1 MKVISLIVAVSAIV
15 GVSAF
20 VPQRISY
27 SRLMAMADN
36 TDNDA
41 TMAIRDA
48 LSDTGILSITGLGG
62 SSSDWMQ
69 IQQEC
74 LLRTASTSSSATS
87 TLGDG
92 SVRQTVAK
100 QTIAGFVEHDLP
112 CPDLVAATH
121 NFRAA
126 TDQVVDQV
134 AKVLDQ
140 VFFIDNTQDHGS
152 TPTPPLLSTNTKTL
166 HTISDIVREGEQ
178 LEHFH
183 GYTTT
188 NADHDATIMAT
199 ISTPNTPTLELHTDE
214 GLLLA
219 FTPARWIMTTGT
231 GGTGQAFSFDNMKKD
246 KSFQVKLPNGSVEP
260 LELSLE
266 EDDLII
272 LLGEGVNV
280 YVNPHVDIAGEKL
293 RAVPHSLHLNGN
305 DRNDNGGIPEGATRL
320 WYGRMVLPPP
330 TTVVHAA
337 PLHQDKDPL
346 VESATTRQL
355 QDSVASDC
363 DATDVF
369 CWHRCFTE
377 VEQQVAFG
385 VGINSNETMC
395 ESAVAEM
402 ACANSC
408 GHVWAGDEHNPI
420 FQPRCVENVTLFQT
434 ADLLCIDGEE
444 HDNPDGHHDDDGS
457 GSRVATFGV
466 PLFIG
471 MAIVA
476 VSAVLWGW

>member
-1 MKVISLIVAVSAIV
+1 MKVISLLVAVSTIV

-36 TDNDA
+36 ADNDA

-48 LSDTGILSITGLGG
+48 LSGTGILSITGLGG

-92 SVRQTVAK
+92 TVRQTVAK

-140 VFFIDNTQDHGS
+140 VFFIDNNQEHGS

-188 NADHDATIMAT
+188 NADHDATI
-199 ISTPNTPTLELHTDE
+199 STPNTPTLDLHTDE

-231 GGTGQAFSFDNMKKD
+231 GGTGQEFSLDNMKKD

-280 YVNPHVDIAGEKL
+280 YVNPHVDIAGKKL

-305 DRNDNGGIPEGATRL
+305 DNEDIPDGATRL
-320 WYGRMVLPPP
+320 WYGRMVLAPP
-330 TTVVHAA
+330 TTVVHVA

-355 QDSVASDC
+355 QNPLVASDC
-363 DATDVF
+363 NATDFF

-377 VEQQVAFG
+377 LEQQVAFG
-385 VGINSNETMC
+385 VGSNETMC
-395 ESAVAEM
+395 ESADAEM

-420 FQPRCVENVTLFQT
+420 FQPRCVENVTFFQT
-434 ADLLCIDGEE
+434 AVLLCIDGET
-444 HDNPDGHHDDDGS
+444 HDNSDGHHDDDHHDDDGS
-457 GSRVATFGV
+457 GSPVATFGV
-466 PLFIG
+466 PLFTG
-471 MAIVA
+471 MAIVS